1 MRNVTQQKV
10 IVEFNETKKGAC
22 DLHLSNLVRI
32 KENFCHD
39 AKSNDSTSQTFF
51 VAFQSRQRHPSLR
64 MQKLRDVS
72 LKK

>member
-1 MRNVTQQKV
+1 M
-10 IVEFNETKKGAC
+10 IVEFNETKKGAG

-51 VAFQSRQRHPSLR
+51 VAFQSKATSPVF
-64 MQKLRDVS
+64 KNAEA
-72 LKK
+72 